1 MTETDGSNQK
11 KVCVA
16 CGKEYVGLLTACPT
30 DGTTL
35 TPLKETNLIG
45 TTLSDRYEIQ
55 ELLGDGAMGQVYKAR
70 HKLLKRTVAVKM
82 MHPNL
87 VSGAAALKRFQK
99 EAELASAFN
108 HPNILTVHDFGV
120 TDDGVPYLVMAY
132 LQGTSLSTEIS
143 GGKHLELKRSIHIF
157 KQVCLGLAHAHEHG
171 VIHRDLKPSNIM
183 MVSLDGDPDFVKIV
197 DFGIAKLLTPAEG
210 ETDNLTRTGEV
221 FGSPPYMSPEQCRA
235 LPVDTRCDIYSL
247 GCVMY
252 RTVSGKQPITGHD
265 LIEYLYKHVNEMPAG
280 FDEVCPELHIP
291 KELERIIFKALAKQ
305 PDDRHQSMNELRLA
319 LDEIYQTIPGES
331 MTRTD
336 IPKLVIENVASEPS
350 ASDKLRSS
358 QEMVIAAAAV
368 EIDEAA
374 ARKEQQ
380 SAEAERTRSS
390 VSELSERARAES
402 LQADAKQEGTAH
414 AGTENFVTQQA
425 GAGSSTT
432 GGASTAGSNKSGDK
446 TSQTKRLAVT
456 ALAIVLAGGAA
467 YGLYQ
472 QFGVSETEKSIK
484 KLQQEAEADYNKGQ
498 YAGAKT
504 KIRSAVKLADKT
516 NSPTNARNR
525 FLLGLIQYAQGNF
538 DDAQANLETSKS
550 LYMAQGNDPEKIA
563 ECEAYIGR
571 AETAMGQFAEAEKD
585 LRHSLDLRRSKNDG
599 KDAMVADSLTGLAY
613 LHMKV
618 GKYQDA
624 IAELRTALIITEKA
638 RGPES
643 QDTASALNDLGQ
655 AHQLAGNFK
664 EAESLYKRALEIR
677 TNHLDGASPFLADSY
692 DCLGA
697 LYASTNRL
705 AEAKNYYQKALNIQ
719 QKTLASTDPKLAQT
733 RQQYADVVLR
743 MSHK

>member
-1 MTETDGSNQK
+1 MTDTDGSTQK

-45 TTLSDRYEIQ
+45 TTLGDRYEIQ

-132 LQGTSLSTEIS
+132 LEGTSLSTEIS

-157 KQVCLGLAHAHEHG
+157 KQVCLGLAHAHERG

-183 MVSLDGDPDFVKIV
+183 MVQLDNDPDFVKIV

-235 LPVDTRCDIYSL
+235 LPVDARCDIYSL

-305 PDDRHQSMNELRLA
+305 PDDRHQSMNELRAA

-336 IPKLVIENVASEPS
+336 IPRLVIPDG
-350 ASDKLRSS
+350 SDST
-358 QEMVIAAAAV
+358 
-368 EIDEAA
+368 
-374 ARKEQQ
+374 
-380 SAEAERTRSS
+380 EAERTRSGQELAVLNAVAES
-390 VSELSERARAES
+390 EKSAAETADKNSVESARSTVSELSERAREELALNAAATTS
-402 LQADAKQEGTAH
+402 GAQTA
-414 AGTENFVTQQA
+414 TETEA
-425 GAGSSTT
+425 GAGA
-432 GGASTAGSNKSGDK
+432 GAGTRAGAAAAENKNSLV
-446 TSQTKRLAVT
+446 KRI
-456 ALAIVLAGGAA
+456 AISAAAIAIAGGAT

-472 QFGVSETEKSIK
+472 MFGVSEAEKQIA
-484 KLQQEAEADYNKGQ
+484 KLQKEAEIDYNRGL
-498 YAGAKT
+498 YPTAKT
-504 KIRSAVKLADKT
+504 KIRQAVKLADKT

-525 FLLGLIQYAQGNF
+525 YLLGLIQYAQGNY

-550 LYMAQGNDPEKIA
+550 LYMTQGNDSAKIA
-563 ECEAYIGR
+563 ECEAYLGR

-585 LRHSLDLRRSKNDG
+585 LRHSLQLRTGKNDG
-599 KDAMVADSLTGLAY
+599 KDPEVADSLTGLAY

-624 IAELRTALIITEKA
+624 IIELRQALVITEKA
-638 RGPES
+638 KGPDS
-643 QDTASALNDLGQ
+643 QDAASALNDLGQ
-655 AHQLAGNFK
+655 AHQLANNFK
-664 EAESLYKRALEIR
+664 EAESLYMRALAIR
-677 TNHLDGASPFLADSY
+677 KHSLDGQSPFLADSY

-697 LYASTNRL
+697 LYASTGRL
-705 AEAKNYYQKALNIQ
+705 AEAKNYYQQALAIQ
-719 QKTLASTDPKLAQT
+719 QKNLSSSDPKLART

-743 MSHK
+743 MNRH